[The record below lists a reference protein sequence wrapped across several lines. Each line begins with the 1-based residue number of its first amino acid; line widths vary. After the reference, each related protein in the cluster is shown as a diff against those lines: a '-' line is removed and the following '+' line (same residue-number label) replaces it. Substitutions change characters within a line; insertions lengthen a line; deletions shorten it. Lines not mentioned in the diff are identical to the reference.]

1 MHNLALWYH
10 QTAAPCSM
18 QAGAQLLASAIKDD
32 SRTDK
37 PTSYSGLLLS
47 VSATDPA
54 TLASKLE
61 SINEY
66 CPIPE
71 FIACAQCA
79 RSQSTLEQSQ
89 LVTYDGQSI
98 EWQINTLQNLLP
110 IREQLIADE
119 LATVNESGKQLI
131 TTIDDALTQ
140 TAELKTARD
149 ERLNQAQFTAQSSGV
164 DVQLITAGTAK
175 QLADSVASKGNDHS
189 YWALCLFVGELSE
202 LNQIKEVL

>member
-1 MHNLALWYH
+1 MHNVAFCYH

-18 QAGAQLLASAIKDD
+18 QVGAQLLGLAIKDAT
-32 SRTDK
+32 RTDK
-37 PTSYSGLLLS
+37 PARYSGLLLS

-54 TLASKLE
+54 ALASKLE
-61 SINEY
+61 SINSY

-71 FIACAQCA
+71 FIACGQYAK
-79 RSQSTLEQSQ
+79 SDSTLEQSK

-110 IREQLIADE
+110 IRDLQIADE
-119 LATVNESGKQLI
+119 LATVNDSGKQLI
-131 TTIDDALTQ
+131 TTIYDALSQ

-149 ERLNQAQFTAQSSGV
+149 QRLNQAQFTAQSSGL
-164 DVQLITAGTAK
+164 DMQLITAGTAK
-175 QLADSVASKGNDHS
+175 QLAGSVASKGGDDR
-189 YWALCLFVGELSE
+189 YWALCLFVGELDE

>member
-1 MHNLALWYH
+1 MHNLALCYH

-18 QAGAQLLASAIKDD
+18 QVGAQLLASAIKDD

-37 PTSYSGLLLS
+37 PASYGGLLLS
-47 VSATDPA
+47 VSAIDPA
-54 TLASKLE
+54 ALASKLE

-71 FIACAQCA
+71 FIACAQYA
-79 RSQSTLEQSQ
+79 KSQSTLDQTQ
-89 LVTYDGQSI
+89 LETYGGQSI

-119 LATVNESGKQLI
+119 LAAVDDSGKQLI

-175 QLADSVASKGNDHS
+175 QLADSVANKGNDHS
-189 YWALCLFVGELSE
+189 YWALCLFVGEQGE

>member
-1 MHNLALWYH
+1 MHKVALCYH

-18 QAGAQLLASAIKDD
+18 QVGAQLLSSAIKDD

-37 PTSYSGLLLS
+37 PASYGGLLLS

-54 TLASKLE
+54 ALASKFE

-71 FIACAQCA
+71 FIACAQYA
-79 RSQSTLEQSQ
+79 KSQSTLEQSK
-89 LVTYDGQSI
+89 LATYEGQSL

-110 IREQLIADE
+110 LREQLIADE
-119 LATVNESGKQLI
+119 LATVSSSGKELI
-131 TTIDDALTQ
+131 TTIDDALTK

-149 ERLNQAQFTAQSSGV
+149 ERLNQAQFTAKSNGV
-164 DVQLITAGTAK
+164 DMQLITASTAK
-175 QLADSVASKGNDHS
+175 QLADSVASKGDDKR

>member
-1 MHNLALWYH
+1 MHNLALSYH

-18 QAGAQLLASAIKDD
+18 QVGAQLLASAIKDD

-37 PTSYSGLLLS
+37 PTCYGGLLLS

-54 TLASKLE
+54 SLASKLE
-61 SINEY
+61 SINNY

-71 FIACAQCA
+71 FIACVQYAN
-79 RSQSTLEQSQ
+79 SQSTLEQTK
-89 LVTYDGQSI
+89 LDTYDGQSI

-119 LATVNESGKQLI
+119 LAAVDDSGKQAI
-131 TTIDDALTQ
+131 TTIDDALIKTL
-140 TAELKTARD
+140 ELKTTRD
-149 ERLNQAQFTAQSSGV
+149 ERLNQAQFTAKSSGV
-164 DVQLITAGTAK
+164 DVQLITASTAK
-175 QLADSVASKGNDHS
+175 KLADSVASKGNDHS
-189 YWALCLFVGELSE
+189 YWALCLFVDEMGE

>member
-1 MHNLALWYH
+1 
-10 QTAAPCSM
+10 M
-18 QAGAQLLASAIKDD
+18 QVGAQLLASAIQDD

-37 PTSYSGLLLS
+37 PTSYGGLLLS

-61 SINEY
+61 LINEY

-71 FIACAQCA
+71 FIACTQYAK
-79 RSQSTLEQSQ
+79 SHSTLEQSK
-89 LVTYDGQSI
+89 LSTYDGQSL

-119 LATVNESGKQLI
+119 LAMVDDSGKQLI

-140 TAELKTARD
+140 AAELKTARD
-149 ERLNQAQFTAQSSGV
+149 ERINQAQFTAQSSGV

-175 QLADSVASKGNDHS
+175 QLADSVASKGSDHS
-189 YWALCLFVGELSE
+189 YWALCLFVGEQSE
-202 LNQIKEVL
+202 LNQMKEVL

>member
-1 MHNLALWYH
+1 MHNVAFCYH

-18 QAGAQLLASAIKDD
+18 QVGAQLLAITIKDV

-37 PTSYSGLLLS
+37 PASYSGLLLS
-47 VSATDPA
+47 VSAIDPA
-54 TLASKLE
+54 ALVSKLE
-61 SINEY
+61 SINVY

-71 FIACAQCA
+71 FIACAQYA
-79 RSQSTLEQSQ
+79 KSDSTLEQSK

-110 IREQLIADE
+110 LREQLIAEE
-119 LATVNESGKQLI
+119 LATLNNSGKQLI

-140 TAELKTARD
+140 TAELKTSRD
-149 ERLNQAQFTAQSSGV
+149 ERLNQAQFTAKSSGV

-175 QLADSVASKGNDHS
+175 QLADSVASKGGDDR
-189 YWALCLFVGELSE
+189 YWALCLFVGELAE

>member
-1 MHNLALWYH
+1 
-10 QTAAPCSM
+10 M
-18 QAGAQLLASAIKDD
+18 QVGAQLLASAIKDD

-37 PTSYSGLLLS
+37 PASYGGLLLS

-54 TLASKLE
+54 ALASKLE
-61 SINEY
+61 SINNY

-71 FIACAQCA
+71 FIACGQYAK
-79 RSQSTLEQSQ
+79 SDSTLEQTK
-89 LVTYDGQSI
+89 LDTYDGQSI

-119 LATVNESGKQLI
+119 LAAVDDSGKQLI
-131 TTIDDALTQ
+131 TTIDDALTK

-175 QLADSVASKGNDHS
+175 QLADSVASKGSDQA
-189 YWALCLFVGELSE
+189 YWAMCVFVGQAAE
-202 LNQIKEVL
+202 LNKIKEIL

>member
-1 MHNLALWYH
+1 MHNLALCYH

-18 QAGAQLLASAIKDD
+18 QVGAQLFALAIKDA

-37 PTSYSGLLLS
+37 PANYSGLLLS

-54 TLASKLE
+54 AFASKLE
-61 SINEY
+61 SINSY

-71 FIACAQCA
+71 FIACGQYAK
-79 RSQSTLEQSQ
+79 SDSTLEQSK

-110 IREQLIADE
+110 LREQLIADE
-119 LATVNESGKQLI
+119 LATVNDSGKQLI
-131 TTIDDALTQ
+131 TTIDDALTK

-149 ERLNQAQFTAQSSGV
+149 KRLNQAQFTAQSSGV
-164 DVQLITAGTAK
+164 DMQLITAGTAK
-175 QLADSVASKGNDHS
+175 QLAGLVASKGGDDR
-189 YWALCLFVGELSE
+189 YWALCLFVGELDE

>member
-1 MHNLALWYH
+1 MHKLALCYH

-18 QAGAQLLASAIKDD
+18 QVGAQLLASAIKDD

-37 PTSYSGLLLS
+37 PESYGGLLLS

-71 FIACAQCA
+71 FIACAQYA
-79 RSQSTLEQSQ
+79 KSQSALEQTQ
-89 LVTYDGQSI
+89 LAAYEGQSI
-98 EWQINTLQNLLP
+98 EWQRNSLQSLLP
-110 IREQLIADE
+110 LREQLIADE
-119 LATVNESGKQLI
+119 LATVNDSGKQLI

-140 TAELKTARD
+140 TAEIKTARD
-149 ERLNQAQFTAQSSGV
+149 ERLNQVQFTAQSSGV

-189 YWALCLFVGELSE
+189 YWALCLFVGEHDE

>member
-1 MHNLALWYH
+1 MHNAALCYH

-37 PTSYSGLLLS
+37 PTSYGGLLLS
-47 VSATDPA
+47 MSAIDPSL
-54 TLASKLE
+54 LASKLE
-61 SINEY
+61 SINSY

-71 FIACAQCA
+71 FIACAQYA
-79 RSQSTLEQSQ
+79 RSQSTLEQTQ
-89 LVTYDGQSI
+89 LATYDGQSI

-110 IREQLIADE
+110 VREQLIADE
-119 LATVNESGKQLI
+119 LATVNSSGQQLI

-149 ERLNQAQFTAQSSGV
+149 ERLNQAQFTVKNSGV

-189 YWALCLFVGELSE
+189 YWALCLFVGEMGE
-202 LNQIKEVL
+202 INKIKEVL

>member
-1 MHNLALWYH
+1 
-10 QTAAPCSM
+10 M
-18 QAGAQLLASAIKDD
+18 QVGAQLLASAIKDA

-37 PTSYSGLLLS
+37 PTSFSGLFLS

-71 FIACAQCA
+71 FIACAHYA
-79 RSQSTLEQSQ
+79 KSDSSLEQNK
-89 LVTYDGQSI
+89 LITYDGQSI

-110 IREQLIADE
+110 IRDLQIADE
-119 LATVNESGKQLI
+119 LATVDDSGKQLI
-131 TTIDDALTQ
+131 TTIYDALSQ

-149 ERLNQAQFTAQSSGV
+149 QRLNQAQFTAQSSGL
-164 DVQLITAGTAK
+164 DMQLITAGTAK
-175 QLADSVASKGNDHS
+175 QLAGSVASKGGDDR
-189 YWALCLFVGELSE
+189 YWALCLFVGELDE
-202 LNQIKEVL
+202 LNQIKGVL